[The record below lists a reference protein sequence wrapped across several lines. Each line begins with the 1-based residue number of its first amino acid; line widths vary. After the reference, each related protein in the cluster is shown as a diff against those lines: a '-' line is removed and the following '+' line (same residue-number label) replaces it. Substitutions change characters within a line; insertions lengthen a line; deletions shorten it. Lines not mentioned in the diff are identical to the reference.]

1 MDPNVLPMTVAM
13 IISVFNF
20 WVAMLNMKIFERDM
34 AKFFIAANFV
44 LGVLN
49 LTTAIKYTLR

>member
-20 WVAMLNMKIFERDM
+20 WVAMLNTKIFERDM

-49 LTTAIKYTLR
+49 LTTAIKYAMM